1 MLTLWDA
8 LFGILGG
15 GVWPRACNPNPISDQ
30 TVFNCSSPF
39 SHLTSCLVKMVNIP
53 NVRDEQGW

>member
-1 MLTLWDA
+1 MCYLMLTLWDA

-30 TVFNCSSPF
+30 IVLIVQVLFHTSP
-39 SHLTSCLVKMVNIP
+39 LA
-53 NVRDEQGW
+53 W